1 MVSAN
6 WNWFTNQVVE
16 VEYTGNLDGRT
27 AYVVHTAFE
36 IEYARRRMASTDEV
50 SADVDGVKDD
60 ALGTVTGTA
69 NGLIERPD
77 HVVLWSLLELLGE
90 DISTVDVPSF
100 STAGSLLATAINGGY
115 RLAGLLQ
122 EKTRLRDLWRQW
134 MKESRSILFWDAS
147 GKARLQF
154 RPLNDSNNVL
164 GSEVKTLDESAMRQ
178 GSETPGIVFQRTPS
192 DQVVNHIELNYLRDW
207 KSPDYGRVAIATD
220 TALADLFGKRE
231 QPETFLFD
239 WCRLSAQAQDLAQF
253 YLMELGAPQTL
264 VACDVFLDH
273 LELERGDIV
282 TLTHSL
288 GNLNNIYGTVL
299 PGNHRLGSGIRN
311 QMDSLQLRVRLFPME
326 FLVDQLPETCTVAE
340 TAMALEAGW
349 GVQSWSNTSW
359 GGQTP
364 L

>member
-1 MVSAN
+1 M
-6 WNWFTNQVVE
+6 
-16 VEYTGNLDGRT
+16 EYTGNLDGRT
-27 AYVVHTAFE
+27 GYVIHTAFE
-36 IEYARRRMASTDEV
+36 IEYARRRVAATDEV
-50 SADVDGVKDD
+50 TADVDGVQDD

-69 NGLIERPD
+69 NGLIERPG
-77 HVVLWSLLELLGE
+77 HVFLLSFLNLLGE
-90 DISTVDVPSF
+90 SIAGVDLPSF
-100 STAGSLLATAINGGY
+100 ATAGSLFATAINGGY
-115 RLAGLLQ
+115 RLAGRLQ
-122 EKTRLRDLWRQW
+122 EKTLLRDLWVQW
-134 MKESRSILFWDAS
+134 MKESRSTLFWDAL

-154 RPLNDSNNVL
+154 RPFNDSSNVV
-164 GSEVKTLDESAMRQ
+164 GSAVKTIDENVIRQ
-178 GSETPGIVFQRTPS
+178 GSDTPGIVFQRTSS

-207 KSPDYGRVAIATD
+207 RGRDYGRVEIATD
-220 TALADLFGKRE
+220 TGLADLFGKRE

-253 YLMELGAPQTL
+253 YLKDLGAPQTL

-299 PGNHRLGSGIRN
+299 PGNHRLGSGLRR

-326 FLVDQLPETCTVAE
+326 FLVDRLPETLTVAE
-340 TAMALEAGW
+340 TATAVEAGW
-349 GVQSWSNTSW
+349 GVQSWSTTSW
-359 GGQTP
+359 GGRTQ